1 MNKRNL
7 NGWSVLATF
16 SLVLTL
22 LVSACESQ
30 PTVEEIVANV
40 REVEASTEDAHAILE
55 VSLQAQGMDEEAV
68 VEVWEKRP
76 NKLRAEVLEASDPKF
91 VGIVSVTDGQ
101 QGWMYNPTE
110 NEVIVGEAD
119 QDEPTSPREMLQFA
133 ENIIQRVL
141 DTSEVEL
148 VDEEEVAGVATYKLA
163 FTPKEDSEET
173 VLPVGSKA
181 TLWVDQERWIVLQA
195 HFVGDMVGEGWMRV
209 RSFDLNAG
217 VADERFHFEIPEGA
231 EVVDLEDMQ
240 PDPITLNEALEQAE
254 FSLLVPSYVP
264 EGTTLIDVL
273 AMDGGIVLRYDHAAV
288 AFTVVQR
295 LEGEEDRE
303 RLLGLEVL
311 PQESV
316 TVRGQT
322 ATLFA
327 DEDAGKSLLTWTE
340 GGVDITIAGDI
351 GRDEIL
357 KVAESLQ

>member
-1 MNKRNL
+1 MNKRNYS
-7 NGWSVLATF
+7 GWSVLVTL

-22 LVSACESQ
+22 FVSACQSR

-40 REVEASTEDAHAILE
+40 REVEASTEDAHAVLE
-55 VSLQAQGMDEEAV
+55 VSLQAQGMDEDAV

-119 QDEPTSPREMLQFA
+119 RDELSNPREMLQFA
-133 ENIIQRVL
+133 EKIIQRVL

-163 FTPKEDSEET
+163 FTPKEDSDET
-173 VLPVGSKA
+173 VLPVGSQA

-217 VADERFHFEIPEGA
+217 IADMRFQFEVPEGA
-231 EVVDLEDMQ
+231 EVIDFEDME
-240 PDPITLNEALEQAE
+240 PVPVTLDEALEQAE
-254 FSLLVPSYVP
+254 FPLLVPSYVP

-273 AMDGGIVLRYDHAAV
+273 AMDHGVVLRYDHAEV
-288 AFTVVQR
+288 SFTVVQR
-295 LEGEEDRE
+295 LEREENQE
-303 RLLGLEVL
+303 RFLELEVL

-327 DEDAGKSLLTWTE
+327 DEGAGKSLLTWTE
-340 GGVDITIAGDI
+340 NGVDVTIAGDI

>member
-1 MNKRNL
+1 MNKRNYS
-7 NGWSVLATF
+7 GWSVLVTL

-22 LVSACESQ
+22 FVSACQSR

-40 REVEASTEDAHAILE
+40 REVEASTEDAHAVLE
-55 VSLQAQGMDEEAV
+55 VSLQAQGMDEDAV

-119 QDEPTSPREMLQFA
+119 RDELSNPREMLQFA
-133 ENIIQRVL
+133 EKIIQRVL

-148 VDEEEVAGVATYKLA
+148 VDEEQIAGVATYKLA
-163 FTPKEDSEET
+163 FTPKEDSDET
-173 VLPVGSKA
+173 VLPVGSQA

-217 VADERFHFEIPEGA
+217 IADARFQFEVPEGA
-231 EVVDLEDMQ
+231 EVIDFEDME
-240 PDPITLNEALEQAE
+240 PVPVTLDEALEQAE
-254 FSLLVPSYVP
+254 FPLLVPSYVP

-273 AMDGGIVLRYDHAAV
+273 AMDHGVVLRYDHAEV
-288 AFTVVQR
+288 SFTVVQR
-295 LEGEEDRE
+295 LEREENQE
-303 RLLGLEVL
+303 RFLELEVL

-327 DEDAGKSLLTWTE
+327 DEGAGKSLLTWTE
-340 GGVDITIAGDI
+340 NGVDVTIAGDI

>member
-1 MNKRNL
+1 MNKRNYS
-7 NGWSVLATF
+7 GWSVLVTF

-22 LVSACESQ
+22 FVSACQSR

-40 REVEASTEDAHAILE
+40 REVEASTEDAHAVLE

-68 VEVWEKRP
+68 VEIWEKRP

-91 VGIVSVTDGQ
+91 VGIISVSDGQ
-101 QGWMYNPTE
+101 QGWMYNPSE

-119 QDEPTSPREMLQFA
+119 QDEPSSPREMLQFA

-148 VDEEEVAGVATYKLA
+148 VGEEDVADVATYKLA
-163 FTPKEDSEET
+163 FTPKENSDEA
-173 VLPVGSKA
+173 VLPVGSHA

-209 RSFDLNAG
+209 RSFDLNG
-217 VADERFHFEIPEGA
+217 GIADARFQFEIPEGA
-231 EVVDLEDMQ
+231 EVIHFEDME
-240 PDPITLNEALEQAE
+240 PVPVTLDETLEQAE
-254 FSLLVPSYVP
+254 FPLLVPSYVP
-264 EGTTLIDVL
+264 EGTTLIEVL
-273 AMDGGIVLRYDHAAV
+273 AMDRGVVLRYDHAEV
-288 AFTVVQR
+288 SFTVVQR
-295 LEGEEDRE
+295 LEREGDEEHF
-303 RLLGLEVL
+303 LGLEVL

-316 TVRGQT
+316 TVRGQA
-322 ATLFA
+322 ATLFV
-327 DEDAGKSLLTWTE
+327 DESAGKSLLTWVE
-340 GGVDITIAGDI
+340 NGVNITVAGDI

>member
-1 MNKRNL
+1 MNKRNYS
-7 NGWSVLATF
+7 GWSVMVTLSLA
-16 SLVLTL
+16 LTL
-22 LVSACESQ
+22 FVSACQSG

-40 REVEASTEDAHAILE
+40 REVEASTEDAHAVLE

-110 NEVIVGEAD
+110 NEVVLGEVD
-119 QDEPTSPREMLQFA
+119 QDEPSSPREMLQFA
-133 ENIIQRVL
+133 DKIIQRVL

-148 VDEEEVAGVATYKLA
+148 VGEEEVAGLATYKLA
-163 FTPKEDSEET
+163 FTPKEDSDET
-173 VLPVGSKA
+173 VLPVGSQA

-217 VADERFHFEIPEGA
+217 MDDARFQFEIPEGA
-231 EVVDLEDMQ
+231 EVIEFEDME
-240 PDPITLNEALEQAE
+240 PVPVTLDKAIEQAG
-254 FSLLVPSYVP
+254 FPLLIPSYVP
-264 EGTTLIDVL
+264 EGATLIEVF
-273 AMDGGIVLRYDHAAV
+273 AMDRGVVLSYDHAEIS
-288 AFTVVQR
+288 FTVVQR
-295 LEGEEDRE
+295 LEREEDQE
-303 RLLGLEVL
+303 HLLGLEVL

-322 ATLFA
+322 ATLFT

-340 GGVDITIAGDI
+340 NGVDVTIAGDI
-351 GRDEIL
+351 DRDEIL

>member
-1 MNKRNL
+1 MNKRNYSR
-7 NGWSVLATF
+7 WSVLVTL

-22 LVSACESQ
+22 FVSACQSQ

-40 REVEASTEDAHAILE
+40 REVEASTEDAHAVLE

-110 NEVIVGEAD
+110 NEVVVGEAD
-119 QDEPTSPREMLQFA
+119 QDEPSSPREMLQFA
-133 ENIIQRVL
+133 EKIIQRVL

-148 VDEEEVAGVATYKLA
+148 VDEEEVTGVATYKLA
-163 FTPKEDSEET
+163 FTPKEGSDET
-173 VLPVGSKA
+173 VLPVGSQA

-217 VADERFHFEIPEGA
+217 IADAHFQFEIPEGA
-231 EVVDLEDMQ
+231 EVIDFKDME
-240 PDPITLNEALEQAE
+240 PVPVTLDEALEQAE
-254 FSLLVPSYVP
+254 FPLLVPSYVP

-273 AMDGGIVLRYDHAAV
+273 AMDHGVVLHYDHAEV
-288 AFTVVQR
+288 SFTVVQR
-295 LEGEEDRE
+295 LEREEDGE
-303 RLLGLEVL
+303 RFLGLEAL

-316 TVRGQT
+316 TVRGQA
-322 ATLFA
+322 ATLFV
-327 DEDAGKSLLTWTE
+327 DEGAGKSLLTWTE
-340 GGVDITIAGDI
+340 NGVRITIAGDI